1 MSFKSIK
8 LNPGKTFSNISDL
21 SAKYMSES
29 GLVKNL
35 KYKNANLEATN
46 WGLKDRSDSN
56 IGVIL
61 LFLRLGPKE
70 KALEKFANFFLSLL
84 MMYSCI
90 IAGCGCPQIWPH
102 LTQWQPQHV

>member
-35 KYKNANLEATN
+35 KYKDENLEATN
-46 WGLKDRSDSN
+46 WGPRKDR
-56 IGVIL
+56 IAT
-61 LFLRLGPKE
+61 LG
-70 KALEKFANFFLSLL
+70 S
-84 MMYSCI
+84 YSYS
-90 IAGCGCPQIWPH
+90 
-102 LTQWQPQHV
+102 